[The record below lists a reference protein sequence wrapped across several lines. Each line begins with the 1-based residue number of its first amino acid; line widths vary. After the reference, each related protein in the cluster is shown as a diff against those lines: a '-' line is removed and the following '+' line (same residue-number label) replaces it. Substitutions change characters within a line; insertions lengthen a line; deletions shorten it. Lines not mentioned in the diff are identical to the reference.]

1 MQCRMSSPKQ
11 KQKRYEIYEIGILIF
26 SHPKYEKLR
35 NYEIFPNFL
44 NQLKL
49 DMRLRSTLFRS
60 QIIVGKIH
68 RQLSVFSRFSNESL
82 AMTDFYFSHLD
93 TKELKF

>member
-1 MQCRMSSPKQ
+1 
-11 KQKRYEIYEIGILIF
+11 
-26 SHPKYEKLR
+26 
-35 NYEIFPNFL
+35 
-44 NQLKL
+44 
-49 DMRLRSTLFRS
+49 MRLRSTLFRS